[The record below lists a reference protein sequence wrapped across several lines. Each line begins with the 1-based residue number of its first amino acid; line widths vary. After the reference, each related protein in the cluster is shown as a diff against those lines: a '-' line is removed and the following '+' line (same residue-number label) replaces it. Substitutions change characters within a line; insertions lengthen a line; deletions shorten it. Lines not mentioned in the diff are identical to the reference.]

1 MDQERKMTVDVII
14 PTYKPGKKFSRLLTM
29 LEKQTCPVHQIFVV
43 NTEEKYWNKA
53 WEEEFPAIKVHHIHQ
68 NEFDHGGTRRMAAS
82 WSGADVFI
90 CMTDDAVPSDTH
102 LVEQLLAGFHL
113 KGPKGEKPAMVY
125 ARQLPA
131 QDCGRSERYA
141 RLFNYPPE
149 SRLKTAADLP
159 ILGIKTYF
167 GSNVCCAYDRKIY
180 EQLGGFISRTI
191 FNEDMIFAAGA
202 IRRGYAVVYQAQ
214 AKVVHSHNY
223 SCMQQFRRNFDL
235 AVSQADHPEIF
246 SGLPSEGEGIRL
258 VKQTALYLAKSGR
271 PWLIPG
277 LVVKSGFKYMG
288 YLAGKRYRR
297 LPQRLVW
304 WYSMNRNY
312 WKEAEKNK

>member
-113 KGPKGEKPAMVY
+113 KGPKGRS
-125 ARQLPA
+125 RQWYMQGSFRPKTSGEA
-131 QDCGRSERYA
+131 NGMPDC
-141 RLFNYPPE
+141 LI
-149 SRLKTAADLP
+149 
-159 ILGIKTYF
+159 IL
-167 GSNVCCAYDRKIY
+167 RK
-180 EQLGGFISRTI
+180 
-191 FNEDMIFAAGA
+191 AG
-202 IRRGYAVVYQAQ
+202 
-214 AKVVHSHNY
+214 
-223 SCMQQFRRNFDL
+223 
-235 AVSQADHPEIF
+235 
-246 SGLPSEGEGIRL
+246 
-258 VKQTALYLAKSGR
+258 
-271 PWLIPG
+271 
-277 LVVKSGFKYMG
+277 
-288 YLAGKRYRR
+288 
-297 LPQRLVW
+297 
-304 WYSMNRNY
+304 
-312 WKEAEKNK
+312 